1 MNTIQMRI
9 TDIFRTKHIPVKNR
23 LQLRKKQPNYAHS
36 KATGIGKTEISG
48 NTICGNITTT

>member
-9 TDIFRTKHIPVKNR
+9 TDIFCTKHIPVKNR

-48 NTICGNITTT
+48 NTICGNITAT